1 MPSAERTCRA
11 LIEAGVSVRRA
22 ARAAGV
28 SPRQLR
34 RYREHWPAP
43 SPATRAARAEQR
55 LIEAEAAHRGGCQ
68 RWKPGRPYDALAMI
82 ERIDRA
88 PRRPLTV
95 APSFRHLSEQWP
107 AGGDAGGAKPRAQ
120 ALHGRRAEV
129 ADVPAPFLVGFR
141 AAHRDGAAAVR
152 PAVNGPRTMARMLSA
167 PSGIGDYSESRSS
180 RRRL

>member
-1 MPSAERTCRA
+1 MYPPAPRWPPGEAQGIPDAQCIGATLFDAMPSAERTCRA

-55 LIEAEAAHRGGCQ
+55 LIEAEAAHPGGCQ

-95 APSFRHLSEQWP
+95 APSFRHLAEQWP
-107 AGGDAGGAKPRAQ
+107 AGGDAGGAKPR
-120 ALHGRRAEV
+120 
-129 ADVPAPFLVGFR
+129 
-141 AAHRDGAAAVR
+141 
-152 PAVNGPRTMARMLSA
+152 
-167 PSGIGDYSESRSS
+167 
-180 RRRL
+180 